1 MQILDKQV
9 INSMVTFN
17 LVSSNGHIMAVIED
31 KSHLL
36 NRKELINR
44 EDINN
49 PNYLKELKKAEKK
62 AEKARHLGKDPI
74 VDTTASLSVFAKDID
89 SDKFIKGFNSKLKA
103 DEKSFTALKEGKI
116 IYAHKEIEELQYVI
130 DQLDTEE
137 DKISMMHWIQF
148 GKRFKEEIKL
158 WKAENENRDRMRC
171 LGYDDI
177 RCFPLSFLAQILSC
191 VSYDLGASAE
201 CLEDYQ
207 ALKHG
212 YLNKFTQ
219 GRECV
224 EKRMMCPVLES
235 SLLFNDL
242 SKFKA
247 VSLKSG
253 PNLSEEEH
261 QQIAD
266 EFMKLG
272 SYKAVAEKLHISEK
286 TVRLWVDRLV
296 PNKELFLAA

>member
-9 INSMVTFN
+9 INNVVTFN
-17 LVSSNGHIMAVIED
+17 LVSANGQIMAVIED

-36 NRKELINR
+36 NRKEWFNR

-49 PNYLKELKKAEKK
+49 PNYLKELKMAEKR
-62 AEKARHLGKDPI
+62 AEKARKLGKDPI
-74 VDTTASLSVFAKDID
+74 VDTTASLSVFGKEID

-103 DEKSFTALKEGKI
+103 DEKSFAALKEGKI

-137 DKISMMHWIQF
+137 DKISMLHWIQF
-148 GKRFKEEIKL
+148 GKRFNAEIKL
-158 WKAENENRDRMRC
+158 WKAENDNRDRMRS

-177 RCFPLSFLAQILSC
+177 RYFPLSYLSQLLSC
-191 VSYDLGASAE
+191 VCYEMGASAE

-207 ALKHG
+207 SLKHG

-235 SLLFNDL
+235 TLLFNDL

-253 PNLSEEEH
+253 PNLSDAEH
-261 QQIAD
+261 QAIAD
-266 EFMKLG
+266 EFVKLG
-272 SYKAVAEKLHISEK
+272 SYKAVSEKLNKSEK
-286 TVRLWVDRLV
+286 TVRLWVNRLV
-296 PNKELFLAA
+296 LSKEPNLIA

>member
-1 MQILDKQV
+1 MQIYDKQV

-17 LVSSNGHIMAVIED
+17 LVSSNGQIMAVIED

-36 NRKELINR
+36 NRREWFNR
-44 EDINN
+44 EDVNN
-49 PNYLKELKKAEKK
+49 PNYLKELKKAEKR
-62 AEKARHLGKDPI
+62 AEKARKLGKDPI
-74 VDTTASLSVFAKDID
+74 VDTTASLSVFGKEID
-89 SDKFIKGFNSKLKA
+89 SDKFIKGFNTKLKA

-137 DKISMMHWIQF
+137 DTISMMHWIQF
-148 GKRFKEEIKL
+148 GKRFKEEIKA
-158 WKAENENRDRMRC
+158 WKAENENRDRMRS

-191 VSYDLGASAE
+191 ISYDMGASAE

-207 ALKHG
+207 SLKHG

-219 GRECV
+219 GRECI

-253 PNLSEEEH
+253 PNLSEQEH
-261 QQIAD
+261 QKIAD
-266 EFMKLG
+266 EFIKLG
-272 SYKAVAEKLHISEK
+272 NIKAVVQKLKYTEK
-286 TVRLWVDRLV
+286 TVRKWVDCLV
-296 PNKELFLAA
+296 PNKELFLIA